1 MIRRRFKQIQFLE
14 ERLAEEAKRL
24 QEEAQLLPPG
34 AQRDAVERK
43 ARQAETSAHI
53 SDWLRLPGLQPPRS
67 RSMQDMKASAEK
79 LRAEADYAEQIARSA
94 TDGQKRE
101 LYERLAVHFR
111 QLAGDIEKA
120 MADRRE

>member
-1 MIRRRFKQIQFLE
+1 
-14 ERLAEEAKRL
+14 
-24 QEEAQLLPPG
+24 
-34 AQRDAVERK
+34 
-43 ARQAETSAHI
+43 
-53 SDWLRLPGLQPPRS
+53 
-67 RSMQDMKASAEK
+67 MQDMKASAEK